1 MAFGVRPSSAASS
14 IRLLKII
21 GAIVG
26 VGILLGIGWAVR
38 EMVAPPSGLV
48 DVDELPGE
56 NPQEQKPAFAEY
68 FSIFFLGRPGT
79 DTSIRRN
86 TPLIRSTK
94 FITGERVGIRA
105 QTAPGVQNN
114 IAVELRFLVR
124 GTRAE
129 SAELQ
134 KYRARFS
141 IRPGVS
147 SYCCVRIP
155 RTAGQYDVGLIVNGT
170 YIAFFPTNVV
180 PPQNQGG
187 GGLVPGQK

>member
-1 MAFGVRPSSAASS
+1 MAFGLRLSSTPSS
-14 IRLLKII
+14 IRILKII

-38 EMVAPPSGLV
+38 EMAAPPSGLV

-56 NPQEQKPAFAEY
+56 TPQEQKPAFAEY

-79 DTSIRRN
+79 DTRIRRN

-94 FITGERVGIRA
+94 FITGERVGIRV
-105 QTAPGVQNN
+105 QTTPNVQTTVP
-114 IAVELRFLVR
+114 VELRFLVR

-129 SAELQ
+129 SSELQ

-141 IRPGVS
+141 IQPGLS
-147 SYCCVRIP
+147 TYCCVRIP
-155 RTAGQYDVGLIVNGT
+155 RTPAHYDIGLIVNGT
-170 YIAFFPTNVV
+170 YIAFFTTNVV

-187 GGLVPGQK
+187 GGLIPKQK